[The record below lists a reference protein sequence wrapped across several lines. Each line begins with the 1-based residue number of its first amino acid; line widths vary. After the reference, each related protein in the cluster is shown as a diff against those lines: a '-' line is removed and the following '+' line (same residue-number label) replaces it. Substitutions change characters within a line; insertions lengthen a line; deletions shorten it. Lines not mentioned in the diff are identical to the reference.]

1 MNYYFLSDIH
11 GNLPALEIV
20 LKNIE
25 KDSTIIFL
33 GDIVNYGPWSSECV
47 ELIDTI
53 ENKVLIIG
61 NHEKYYLKPEL
72 ITNTL
77 VKKFYDVTITNFKP
91 FNLISNYLERYNI
104 FSYQCIHTINNE
116 KIFKDTKVNI
126 RNNFIIGHTHKQ
138 YINVVNKFKIINPGS
153 VGQNRDNLNIISYCK
168 LNNKNFFEFF
178 NIEYNANII
187 LKKMKYLKYPQE
199 CIEYYYSKL

>member
-33 GDIVNYGPWSSECV
+33 GDVVNYGPWSSECV

-53 ENKVLIIG
+53 ENKILIIG

-91 FNLISNYLERYNI
+91 FDLISNYLDRYDI
-104 FSYQCIHTINNE
+104 LSYQCIHTINNE

-126 RNNFIIGHTHKQ
+126 RNNFIIGHTHRQ

-178 NIEYNANII
+178 NIEYNASIV
-187 LKKMKYLKYPQE
+187 LKKMKYLKYPKE